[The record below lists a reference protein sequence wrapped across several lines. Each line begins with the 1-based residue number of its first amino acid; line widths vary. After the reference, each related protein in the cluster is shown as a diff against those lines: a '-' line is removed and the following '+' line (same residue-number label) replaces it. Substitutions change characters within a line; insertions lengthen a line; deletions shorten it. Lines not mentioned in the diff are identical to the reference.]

1 MTKQNSNRF
10 APAGNS
16 SFILL
21 HSSFS
26 PGHANLPFTASS
38 QTPVLRHLLPRKI
51 FLHNYGLDSLCPT
64 PPARMS
70 PKKG

>member
-1 MTKQNSNRF
+1 MKKQGGNRF

-38 QTPVLRHLLPRKI
+38 RPPVLRHLFLPKNI
-51 FLHNYGLDSLCPT
+51 F
-64 PPARMS
+64 A
-70 PKKG
+70 